1 MFSSTSV
8 VQIPK
13 ALLWLVQMLL
23 DECHAQGLR
32 LSNSQYQKTAESN
45 SAMKFSTESNT
56 VIVGDFNTLLTPM
69 EKINKETNPDR
80 NE

>member
-80 NE
+80 K